1 MHAQLDREGLFRR
14 WSALAFVDGWDR
26 PWRRRPADIA
36 RVVVGAVLVAVLTAL
51 VHTSHPLFVP
61 HWDLAGFVTITLLTI
76 AWLGL
81 GLPGATVVLVA
92 ALRRRWWVPV
102 AAAVCA
108 VAGGLLM
115 LWLRPTSPGSATVLI
130 AATWA
135 GVTSVWPLSRPTV
148 HRWFAVGV
156 TAWAAFEVATAQGST
171 ADVLQALAI
180 GFTVG
185 CLARAAIGTVAV
197 DPQTAVLAVAGDL
210 GLQLD
215 DVTADSSGLDGAQRF
230 TARGAGGDHVVVDLY
245 GRDYTQAQVWKGL
258 LRYVWYR
265 GSRVPVTANRLQ
277 RLEHHLAVLGQAN
290 ASGGAD
296 LRVVAAGLG
305 GPTSDAVLITC
316 PPPGSELTDLED
328 VTADDLAGAW
338 ASLSAL
344 RGAGIAHR
352 GITGRTVHR
361 TRDAR
366 WVLSD
371 LRTATLAAA
380 EQDLLADRAAL
391 LAATARHT
399 GVAPAVAAARTALGQ
414 DALAAVVP
422 LLQPSALPRAGKQ
435 ERHGD
440 KHLLP
445 ELRTEAS
452 GAAGVAPP
460 DLAKLV
466 RVSPVDLAMV
476 AGTLLGLWILV
487 GELAGLNDIGQTLKG
502 ATWSWLAIAFVI
514 GLLPNLTEASA
525 LAGAVAEPLPFRPLV
540 GLRLADGF
548 LGLVGGTVATTAA
561 AIRFFQLRGLAA
573 SVAVTSGLL
582 YSLTGFFDQMVLS
595 LLALIPAHDAFTL
608 SGSDGTSSGGSSG
621 LHAILVISVV
631 GLAILGVALAVP
643 RVRRLAAAR
652 VLPQLSQAKAN
663 LRDLASR
670 PAKLVQLFGSN
681 AVSQILFA
689 VCLGLCLRGFGGSAS
704 LSVLVLV
711 NTAAALLGG
720 LAPIP
725 GGMGV
730 VEAGL
735 IAGLTAAGVPQQQ
748 AIAATFAYRFITA
761 YLPPLWGWPAMV
773 WLRRADY
780 L

>member
-1 MHAQLDREGLFRR
+1 MPGR
-14 WSALAFVDGWDR
+14 S
-26 PWRRRPADIA
+26 
-36 RVVVGAVLVAVLTAL
+36 LT
-51 VHTSHPLFVP
+51 S
-61 HWDLAGFVTITLLTI
+61 
-76 AWLGL
+76 
-81 GLPGATVVLVA
+81 
-92 ALRRRWWVPV
+92 LR
-102 AAAVCA
+102 
-108 VAGGLLM
+108 
-115 LWLRPTSPGSATVLI
+115 
-130 AATWA
+130 
-135 GVTSVWPLSRPTV
+135 
-148 HRWFAVGV
+148 
-156 TAWAAFEVATAQGST
+156 
-171 ADVLQALAI
+171 D
-180 GFTVG
+180 
-185 CLARAAIGTVAV
+185 
-197 DPQTAVLAVAGDL
+197 
-210 GLQLD
+210 
-215 DVTADSSGLDGAQRF
+215 
-230 TARGAGGDHVVVDLY
+230 
-245 GRDYTQAQVWKGL
+245 
-258 LRYVWYR
+258 
-265 GSRVPVTANRLQ
+265 
-277 RLEHHLAVLGQAN
+277 
-290 ASGGAD
+290 
-296 LRVVAAGLG
+296 
-305 GPTSDAVLITC
+305 
-316 PPPGSELTDLED
+316 
-328 VTADDLAGAW
+328 
-338 ASLSAL
+338 
-344 RGAGIAHR
+344 AGIAHR
-352 GITGRTVHR
+352 RITAATVHR
-361 TRDAR
+361 RPDGR

-371 LRTATLAAA
+371 LRTATLGPS

-391 LAATARHT
+391 LAATARHA
-399 GVAPAVAAARTALGQ
+399 GVEPAVAAARTALGQ
-414 DALAAVVP
+414 DGLAAVVP
-422 LLQPSALPRAGKQ
+422 LLQPSALPRTSKQ

-440 KHLLP
+440 KQLLP
-445 ELRTEAS
+445 ELRTQAS
-452 GAAGVAPP
+452 GAAGVEPP

-502 ATWSWLAIAFVI
+502 ATWSWLVLAFVI

-595 LLALIPAHDAFTL
+595 LLALIPAHDDFTL
-608 SGSDGTSSGGSSG
+608 SSSDATSSSGGSSG
-621 LHAILVISVV
+621 LHTILLIGIGVLVIV
-631 GLAILGVALAVP
+631 GAALAVP
-643 RVRRLAAAR
+643 RVRRLAAAK
-652 VLPQLSQAKAN
+652 VLPQLSQAKEN
-663 LRDLASR
+663 LRELAGR

-689 VCLGLCLRGFGGSAS
+689 LCLGLCLKGFGGSAP

-720 LAPIP
+720 IAPIP

-773 WLRRADY
+773 SLRRRDY